1 MYKKD
6 QSVVECNYDQMIKNK
21 TTKGKL
27 MSNTD
32 TAIEYAHERM
42 VAYNLEGLSE
52 AISSAMRLARAG
64 KFGSIMLTEDGTVE
78 IELDDIEKELTALWD
93 RARHLRNNHQSRRVM
108 TSLERHYGK

>member
-1 MYKKD
+1 
-6 QSVVECNYDQMIKNK
+6 
-21 TTKGKL
+21 

-64 KFGSIMLTEDGTVE
+64 KFGSIMLTDDGTVE
-78 IELDDIEKELTALWD
+78 IELADIEKELTALWD
-93 RARHLRNNHQSRRVM
+93 RARHLRINHQSRRVA
-108 TSLERHYGK
+108 TSLENHYSN

>member
-1 MYKKD
+1 M
-6 QSVVECNYDQMIKNK
+6 
-21 TTKGKL
+21 KGKL

-64 KFGSIMLTEDGTVE
+64 KFGSIMLTEDGT
-78 IELDDIEKELTALWD
+78 IENELQDIENELTALWD
-93 RARHLRNNHQSRRVM
+93 RARFLRTNHQSRRVM
-108 TSLERHYGK
+108 PSLEKHYNN